1 MLPLD
6 VIRKHYPNLSDEELK
21 KIQEFIYQL
30 CCGIMQH
37 FYGKDWYEDIE
48 ELSFENKED

>member
-6 VIRKHYPNLSDEELK
+6 VIRKYYSNLSDEELK
-21 KIQEFIYQL
+21 QIQEFIYQL

-37 FYGKDWYEDIE
+37 FYRED
-48 ELSFENKED
+48 